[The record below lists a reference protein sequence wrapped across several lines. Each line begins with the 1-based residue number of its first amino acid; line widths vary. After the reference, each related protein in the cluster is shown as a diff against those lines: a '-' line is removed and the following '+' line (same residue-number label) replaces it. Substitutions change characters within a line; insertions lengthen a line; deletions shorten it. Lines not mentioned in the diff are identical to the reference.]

1 MRYKY
6 LLHVPAPRIIK
17 EIVKASD
24 PEALESCGL
33 FFVLVCW
40 VLFVF
45 LLFLFFFFK
54 KAVLWRIAYKD
65 L

>member
-1 MRYKY
+1 MENMMQRKY
-6 LLHVPAPRIIK
+6 LLHVPAPRSIK
-17 EIVKASD
+17 EIAKASD
-24 PEALESCGL
+24 PEALEICGL

-40 VLFVF
+40 
-45 LLFLFFFFK
+45 LFFVLFFK

>member
-1 MRYKY
+1 MRHKY
-6 LLHVPAPRIIK
+6 LLHVPAPSSVI
-17 EIVKASD
+17 EIVKANV
-24 PEALESCGL
+24 PEALEISGL

-40 VLFVF
+40 LVFVLHFV
-45 LLFLFFFFK
+45 FFK

>member
-1 MRYKY
+1 MEFMMQHKY
-6 LLHVPAPRIIK
+6 LLHVPAPRSIK

-24 PEALESCGL
+24 PEAREICGL
-33 FFVLVCW
+33 YFMLMIFC
-40 VLFVF
+40 
-45 LLFLFFFFK
+45 LFLCFFLK

>member
-6 LLHVPAPRIIK
+6 LLHVPAPRSIK

-24 PEALESCGL
+24 PEALEICGL

-40 VLFVF
+40 VLFV
-45 LLFLFFFFK
+45 LVLFFLKRLSFGE
-54 KAVLWRIAYKD
+54 
-65 L
+65 